1 MWIIM
6 ENQRGGN
13 HKSQRSTVHNTRS
26 IFHKRQRGLEELEV
40 KSGTGGIKEVGDFQK
55 NFKKNYK
62 GHRIAVLIN
71 TEIDCLNPF
80 INFLHDF
87 TLIVIEMKWNMSMF
101 GFLYVS

>member
-1 MWIIM
+1 M
-6 ENQRGGN
+6 EQ
-13 HKSQRSTVHNTRS
+13 
-26 IFHKRQRGLEELEV
+26 EE
-40 KSGTGGIKEVGDFQK
+40 KKKVGDFQK

-62 GHRIAVLIN
+62 SHRIAVLIN

-87 TLIVIEMKWNMSMF
+87 TLIVTEMKWNMTMF

>member
-1 MWIIM
+1 M
-6 ENQRGGN
+6 EQ
-13 HKSQRSTVHNTRS
+13 
-26 IFHKRQRGLEELEV
+26 EE
-40 KSGTGGIKEVGDFQK
+40 KKKVGDFQK
-55 NFKKNYK
+55 NFKKNYES
-62 GHRIAVLIN
+62 HRIAVLIN